1 MQEVHALIIFS
12 QLIKYSYSTM
22 LILLEI
28 IYKLTTVYIV
38 LMTSYMH
45 GFVEVL
51 FMSWLYS

>member
-22 LILLEI
+22 LILSEI